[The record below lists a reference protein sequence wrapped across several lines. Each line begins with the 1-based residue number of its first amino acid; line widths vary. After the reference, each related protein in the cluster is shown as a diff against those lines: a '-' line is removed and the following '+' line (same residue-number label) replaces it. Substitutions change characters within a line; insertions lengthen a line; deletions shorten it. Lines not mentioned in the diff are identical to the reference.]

1 MTRSSEDIER
11 EVEATRGSLD
21 RTVEAL
27 KERMTPGQ
35 LVDEVMDAM
44 GGPVQDM
51 ASNLG
56 AQIRANPIPLA
67 LIGAGVAWL
76 AFGRGHGGGSR
87 RGWRSSG
94 DYEFE
99 PDYAGAP
106 ESGYLG
112 MDYDPNTV
120 GQEGDGDGR
129 VERAKNAARNGAGR
143 ARQAVSS
150 AKSAVADQ
158 ADGARQRAGRLAD
171 TARERASEYGQRAR
185 EVYEDADPLLIGAIG
200 VAVGAAI
207 GASIPA
213 SPLERRYVGP
223 LRDRA
228 WEEGRVRARQGMD
241 KARQVAQA
249 TVDSVREEAN
259 RQGVTNLAGLV
270 DKAEQV
276 ARAGVDAAK
285 REAQAPTTS
294 H

>member
-44 GGPVQDM
+44 GGPVQEM

-56 AQIRANPIPLA
+56 RQVRANPIPLA

-76 AFGRGHGGGSR
+76 AFGRGHGER
-87 RGWRSSG
+87 RSWRSSR

-120 GQEGDGDGR
+120 GQEGEGR
-129 VERAKNAARNGAGR
+129 LERVKNAARDRAGR
-143 ARQAVSS
+143 ARQAMSS
-150 AKSAVADQ
+150 ARGAMSERAD
-158 ADGARQRAGRLAD
+158 DARQRASQFAD
-171 TARERASEYGQRAR
+171 TARQRASEYGQRAR
-185 EVYEDADPLLIGAIG
+185 EVYEEADPLLIGAIG

-207 GASIPA
+207 GAAIPA
-213 SPLERRYVGP
+213 TPIERRYVGP

-228 WEEGRVRARQGMD
+228 WEEGRVRGRQAMD
-241 KARQVAQA
+241 KAKHVAQA
-249 TVDSVREEAN
+249 TVDSVREEAH

-276 ARAGVDAAK
+276 ARAGVDTAK
-285 REAQAPTTS
+285 REAQSPT

>member
-11 EVEATRGSLD
+11 EVETTRGSLD
-21 RTVEAL
+21 RTLEAL

-44 GGPVQDM
+44 GGPVQEM

-56 AQIRANPIPLA
+56 RRVRANPLPLA

-76 AFGRGHGGGSR
+76 VFSRGHSAER
-87 RGWRSSG
+87 RSWRSSD
-94 DYEFE
+94 DYDFE

-106 ESGYLG
+106 QSGYLG

-129 VERAKNAARNGAGR
+129 IERVKNAARGGADR
-143 ARQAVSS
+143 ARQAMSS
-150 AKSAVADQ
+150 ARSAVSDRAD
-158 ADGARQRAGRLAD
+158 DARQRAGQLAD
-171 TARERASEYGQRAR
+171 TARQRASEYGSRAR
-185 EVYEDADPLLIGAIG
+185 EIYEDADPLLIGAIG

-213 SPLERRYVGP
+213 TPLERRYVGP

-228 WEEGRVRARQGMD
+228 WEEGRVRGRQAMD
-241 KARQVAQA
+241 KAKQVAQA
-249 TVDSVREEAN
+249 TVDSVRDEAH

-276 ARAGVDAAK
+276 ARAGVDTVK
-285 REAQAPTTS
+285 REVQSPPST